1 MARSKIYS
9 ASSGQSAATTMLVA
23 IIIINVLAIVGQN
36 TIACSTGRLSPDL
49 LKAIYW
55 MKISSW
61 VLGGWTLFSLIK
73 RRATMKPLP
82 LEFLAGILGV
92 FVSLAWAVLY
102 FLSCER
108 ML

>member
-1 MARSKIYS
+1 MARSKIYK

-36 TIACSTGRLSPDL
+36 TIGCTGGRLPTDL
-49 LKAIYW
+49 LKAINW
-55 MKISSW
+55 MMIAGW
-61 VLGGWTLFSLIK
+61 VLGGWTLLSLIK
-73 RRATMKPLP
+73 RRFTMSPLP
-82 LEFLAGILGV
+82 LEFLAGLLGV
-92 FVSLAWAVLY
+92 LVSLAWAVLY